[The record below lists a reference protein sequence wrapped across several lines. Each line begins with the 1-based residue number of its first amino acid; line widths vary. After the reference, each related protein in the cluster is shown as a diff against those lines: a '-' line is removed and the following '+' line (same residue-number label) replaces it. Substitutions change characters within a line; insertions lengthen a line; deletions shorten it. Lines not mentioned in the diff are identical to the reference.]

1 MVAYITKM
9 LHEAY
14 GPDHSP
20 VPELFTDLHH
30 FLLSIT
36 HLLPVSVDHIVAM
49 THAGP
54 FIPAFEDSNLLDV
67 LSLLSSFLHLPTHLR
82 QVLELLGHRGVHRVP
97 IIDRASGR
105 IVKLITQ
112 SAVSKWLVA
121 VSPDRC
127 GLFYV
132 SHLLQTAPRRS
143 RRRSERDRGDIRARP
158 VRRHHRPV

>member
-1 MVAYITKM
+1 MGFFDIADMVAYITKM

-67 LSLLSSFLHLPTHLR
+67 GLCVVYHHARANSLPPGS
-82 QVLELLGHRGVHRVP
+82 
-97 IIDRASGR
+97 
-105 IVKLITQ
+105 
-112 SAVSKWLVA
+112 
-121 VSPDRC
+121 
-127 GLFYV
+127 
-132 SHLLQTAPRRS
+132 
-143 RRRSERDRGDIRARP
+143 
-158 VRRHHRPV
+158 